1 MIQNLSLVGSPSIMN
16 MEACPFQK
24 MKIDGIATNIKKKS
38 YNALYYDLYGSRALF
53 RLANI
58 YLIMIHSHVS
68 FRKEKKNCRR
78 NFLKS
83 NKWNYNHWP
92 MIDLTGLISPILK
105 CRRW

>member
-1 MIQNLSLVGSPSIMN
+1 MSKTSSSGAASSISDDSNLSLVGSPSIMN

-53 RLANI
+53 RLANV

-68 FRKEKKNCRR
+68 FRIIQRTK
-78 NFLKS
+78 NFL
-83 NKWNYNHWP
+83 
-92 MIDLTGLISPILK
+92 
-105 CRRW
+105 